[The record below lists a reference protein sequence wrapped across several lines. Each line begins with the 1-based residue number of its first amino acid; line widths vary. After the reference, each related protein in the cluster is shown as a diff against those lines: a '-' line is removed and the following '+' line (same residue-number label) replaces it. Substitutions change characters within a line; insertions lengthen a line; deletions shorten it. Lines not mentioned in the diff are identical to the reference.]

1 MEKLLISLS
10 DAYALVPNYVLR
22 FKSFVL
28 TGLVVFTAFMVFGI
42 FTRTELDMTTDSF
55 LDQSDPA
62 IFALNEYRRQFG
74 SDDSV
79 FLVYRAKDGDV
90 FSRQSLTAIQQLT
103 DDLRFWQGLDPA
115 DYPESINDIPL
126 DFEELN
132 HVRRIQSIANVRYQE
147 NIGDTLMSNR
157 LIPAELPESDDEL
170 AAIKQRALEHE
181 DYLLAF
187 YSADAQY
194 GAIMIQTDFGAQP
207 KEDYVSAVD
216 SSDISLD
223 DSFGGFDAFDS
234 DGGFD

>member
-79 FLVYRAKDGDV
+79 FLVYRAKDGD
-90 FSRQSLTAIQQLT
+90 
-103 DDLRFWQGLDPA
+103 
-115 DYPESINDIPL
+115 
-126 DFEELN
+126 
-132 HVRRIQSIANVRYQE
+132 
-147 NIGDTLMSNR
+147 
-157 LIPAELPESDDEL
+157 
-170 AAIKQRALEHE
+170 
-181 DYLLAF
+181 
-187 YSADAQY
+187 
-194 GAIMIQTDFGAQP
+194 
-207 KEDYVSAVD
+207 
-216 SSDISLD
+216 
-223 DSFGGFDAFDS
+223 
-234 DGGFD
+234 